1 MSKSVIK
8 YDLESCEHCLKCI
21 RTCPSEAIC
30 KVEHNIEIDED
41 KCIHCGKCID
51 VCEKKG
57 LVVENAHI
65 STTLGLY
72 DYTVA
77 LIPTSFYSYFS
88 SFEEAG
94 KMLKAIESLGFNEVV
109 DYGNVEGAIYLESIH
124 RAEKEDELSI
134 SSFCPCINELIQKQF
149 PMLLEQMV
157 NLEYPVE
164 VAAKKCRERLEKQ
177 YNKVGIY
184 SLCECVSKM
193 RLAKEPFKNEES
205 NIDYAMSLS
214 HIFPKANS
222 LKKDESFKPEI
233 CREGICG
240 VVSDF
245 YHYYQHEKTVIG
257 LSGIDSCLH
266 ALELAEFGHL
276 DEIGLLG
283 LFACQ
288 GGCVG
293 GKYLWTNPLIGRI
306 HLDQLSVHSNKK
318 VLSIDEE
325 DINRTYKIVEKQK
338 KSFKEKMK
346 RFNKINE
353 ILESLPRYDCGACGY
368 PNCRALADAIYNE
381 KASIDICRVKKESGD

>member
-1 MSKSVIK
+1 MNKSVIQ
-8 YDLESCEHCLKCI
+8 YNLESCEHCLKCI
-21 RTCPSEAIC
+21 KTCPSEAIC
-30 KVEHNIEIDED
+30 RREHSVEIDEE

-65 STTLGLY
+65 STTLDLY

-88 SFEEAG
+88 SIEEAG
-94 KMLKAIESLGFNEVV
+94 KMLNAIKKLGFNEVV
-109 DYGNVEGAIYLESIH
+109 DYGDIEGAIYLESIY
-124 RAEKEDELSI
+124 RAEDNDELNI

-149 PMLLEQMV
+149 PMLLDQMV
-157 NLEYPVE
+157 NLQYPVE

-177 YNKVGIY
+177 YGKVGIY

-193 RLAKEPFKNEES
+193 RLAKVPFGNNES
-205 NIDYAMSLS
+205 YIDYAMSLS

-222 LKKDESFKPEI
+222 LKDDNTFKPDI

-245 YHYYQHEKTVIG
+245 YHYYQHEKTVMG
-257 LSGIDSCLH
+257 LSGIDSCIQ

-306 HLDQLSVHSNKK
+306 HLDQLSVYSNKE
-318 VLSIDEE
+318 VLSIDK
-325 DINRTYKIVEKQK
+325 DDMDRTYEIIEKQN
-338 KSFKEKMK
+338 KSFKEKMN

-353 ILESLPRYDCGACGY
+353 ILASLPQYDCGACGY
-368 PNCRALADAIYNE
+368 PNCRALAEAIYNE
-381 KASIDICRVKKESGD
+381 KADVNICRVKNESGE